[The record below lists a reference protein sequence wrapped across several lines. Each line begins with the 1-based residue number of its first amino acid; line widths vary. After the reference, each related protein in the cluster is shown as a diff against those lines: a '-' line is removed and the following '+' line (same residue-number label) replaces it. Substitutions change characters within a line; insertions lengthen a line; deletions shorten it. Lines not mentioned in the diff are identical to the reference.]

1 MAVSLLLALPLA
13 ADAGW
18 EAAVR
23 DIEAL
28 AQPLGFNWSKAELRS
43 SKARSRA
50 EQPAVSYFLRS
61 FDT

>member
-28 AQPLGFNWSKAELRS
+28 AQPLGFNWSKAQLRS
-43 SKARSRA
+43 SKASSR
-50 EQPAVSYFLRS
+50 VWSSNL
-61 FDT
+61 